1 MLPGSRHAPPL
12 SQRPIS
18 CVASAFEQVTKPF
31 FGSGEPDQPQQSL
44 STRQISPVG

>member
-1 MLPGSRHAPPL
+1 MLPGSRQAPPL

-18 CVASAFEQVTKPF
+18 WVGSAFAHETGPF